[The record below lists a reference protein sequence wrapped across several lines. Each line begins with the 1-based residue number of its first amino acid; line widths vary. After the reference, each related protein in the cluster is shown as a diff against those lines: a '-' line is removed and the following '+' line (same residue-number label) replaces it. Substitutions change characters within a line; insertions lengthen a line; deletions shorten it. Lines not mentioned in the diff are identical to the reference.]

1 MLLPKLHQAAATI
14 TFYAIDQPSP
24 VPPPGV
30 GAKVAMVMNWL
41 MWGGITA
48 FTAGLIIAFI
58 MIMLA
63 NNDRAP
69 GFTSHL
75 GGVSKVILGG
85 IGLTAIGA
93 VGTAIFA

>member
-1 MLLPKLHQAAATI
+1 MITSKLNQAAANLV
-14 TFYAIDQPSP
+14 FYTIDQPTP
-24 VPPPGV
+24 QPPPGV
-30 GAKVAMVMNWL
+30 GAKVSMVMNWL

-58 MIMLA
+58 MIILA
-63 NNDRAP
+63 NSDRAP